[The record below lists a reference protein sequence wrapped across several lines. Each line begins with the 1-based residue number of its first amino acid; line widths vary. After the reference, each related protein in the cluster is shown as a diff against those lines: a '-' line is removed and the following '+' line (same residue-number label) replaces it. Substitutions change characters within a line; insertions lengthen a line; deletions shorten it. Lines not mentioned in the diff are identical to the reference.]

1 VCVVTIVVQPFAS
14 FDPRMVPIRIDNEP
28 ELKIED
34 AMQVKGR
41 RAAMPSAARPARD
54 HVFRSRAAA

>member
-1 VCVVTIVVQPFAS
+1 MVT
-14 FDPRMVPIRIDNEP
+14 IRIDNEP

-41 RAAMPSAARPARD
+41 
-54 HVFRSRAAA
+54 HGHGG

>member
-1 VCVVTIVVQPFAS
+1 MGA
-14 FDPRMVPIRIDNEP
+14 IRIDNEP

-41 RAAMPSAARPARD
+41 RATYGYFDERGYDYESRLPSAAQTMGIAETLS
-54 HVFRSRAAA
+54 VAAQA